1 MCLKTKDLAATTLGQ
16 ELLFPGNIAGFTLTP
31 SVTQQK
37 ANALIAGKRQVVA
50 SQITAE
56 EWKLSLTF
64 EYMDWT
70 TMQFVFDEI
79 AKPVDSIVWGDV
91 RVVQVPSVAPFEIV
105 DPDITAANDQN
116 VTVYLSS
123 KGTYGKPKFLKNT
136 LAVAP
141 ANTKEVSVDGATGK
155 LVFNSGLAGAFVTYQ
170 VPVTRT
176 VESIGSATTFQ
187 RFGALEFAGVG
198 YTTETAKPVGI
209 VVPQITRSGAPTMT
223 VNGDKAV
230 FTIEFDATVPQ
241 GSRSVVRFFNFDT
254 VV

>member
-1 MCLKTKDLAATTLGQ
+1 MAATTLGQ

-64 EYMDWT
+64 EYVDWT

-79 AKPVDSIVWGDV
+79 AKPADSIVWGEV
-91 RVVQVPSVAPFEIV
+91 RVVQVPLVTPFEIT
-105 DPDITAANDQN
+105 DPDITAVNAAA
-116 VTVYLSS
+116 VSAYLSS
-123 KGTYGKPKFLKNT
+123 KGSYGKPKFLKNT

-141 ANTKEVSVDGATGK
+141 ANTKEVSVVGTTGK
-155 LVFNSGLAGAFVTYQ
+155 LVFNSGLAGAYVTYQ
-170 VPVTRT
+170 VPVTKT
-176 VESIGSATTFQ
+176 VESIGVAPVFQ
-187 RFGALEFAGVG
+187 RFGALQFAGVG
-198 YTTETAKPVGI
+198 YTTETSNPIGI
-209 VVPQITRSGAPTMT
+209 VIPQITRVGAPTMT

-230 FTIEFDATVPQ
+230 FTVEFDATVPS
-241 GSRSVVRFFNFDT
+241 GSRSVYNFFNFDT